1 MNCIAYRKQSGFSI
15 LELLMVIVVVTILA
29 TIGIVI
35 FRGAKTDF
43 ERQRIVREFK
53 IYLERARF
61 DSVKRRA
68 TTAAQMSKI
77 VLNGPFSFTAHLDFN
92 NDGALSPDEERLVDF
107 TSRSS
112 TRIVVSDTLNYPV
125 TILFDRRGHVDS
137 RDAASIPVE
146 PLFTICSECSSAN
159 PQTTVLSLSTTGTV
173 AVIRN
178 GVLPSAMPTPAITN
192 TSPILNCYVLVVANS
207 GCE

>member
-53 IYLERARF
+53 NYLERARF

-68 TTAAQMSKI
+68 TTEAQMSKI
-77 VLNGPFSFTAHLDFN
+77 VLNGPFSFTARLDFN
-92 NDGALSPDEERLVDF
+92 NDGLLSPEEERLVDF

-125 TILFDRRGHVDS
+125 TILFDRRGHVDT
-137 RDAASIPVE
+137 RDSTSAPIE
-146 PLFTICSECSSAN
+146 PLFTICSECASAN
-159 PQTTVLSLSTTGTV
+159 PQTTILSLSTTGTV

-192 TSPILNCYVLVVANS
+192 TSPILNCYVLVVSNS
-207 GCE
+207 GC